1 MVFNGMRILLLNF
14 LSVCADLRNLK
25 IGKIKT
31 MLVLEYEVCRVI
43 ALQWT
48 GGPRSFFELLS
59 KFIAKEAVI
68 PDALILVSVLGASAF
83 HVQAALGP
91 GTQAHSCVFRIGV
104 QMDIKMMKVGCHMQP
119 MRKFCQ

>member
-1 MVFNGMRILLLNF
+1 MVAAC
-14 LSVCADLRNLK
+14 CAEA
-25 IGKIKT
+25 I
-31 MLVLEYEVCRVI
+31 
-43 ALQWT
+43 Q
-48 GGPRSFFELLS
+48 SFELLS

-104 QMDIKMMKVGCHMQP
+104 QMDIKMMKNKRNATLNQHP
-119 MRKFCQ
+119 SKFGSYNHVFTRNLKGPSIEEGTTFYY